1 MNKEKIYNKLVPELR
16 FPEFEKGITNSVYKK
31 YLFTDIFTFS
41 TGKNI
46 KQQEAHPDFKIPCVR
61 YGELYHMYNE
71 VIYKITNRTNLDKS
85 ELRFSKG
92 NEILLPSAGED
103 PLDIGSASAL
113 TLRNIAIGRTINIL
127 RPLKKDVYSPIYVS
141 YYINEKLRRK
151 ISTLA
156 KGSTISN
163 VYNSDLKKLEILL
176 PSLLEQQ
183 KVANCLTSLDKN
195 INLESEKL
203 DSLIDHKKGLVQQ
216 LFPTERETK
225 PQYRFKEF
233 ENDEN
238 WKSISLGDLIS
249 KNSLKNKELKYTL
262 VQSVSNK
269 YGFVNQNEYFENRR
283 IASKNTSNYYIIKKG
298 YFAYNPSRINIGSLA
313 YKFDDE
319 ISIISPLY
327 ISFKAKKEFLVD
339 DFLLNWF
346 STEEFI
352 IQMKDSIKGGVRDTL
367 SYNSLIEIKIS
378 VPLSIQ
384 EQQKIASCLSSADDL
399 IQEQISKIEALKD
412 HKKGLMQQLFPNVN
426 NVAL

>member
-1 MNKEKIYNKLVPELR
+1 MKIPKLR

-71 VIYKITNRTNLDKS
+71 VIDKIINRTNLDKS

-113 TLRNIAIGRTINIL
+113 TLKNIAIGRTINIL
-127 RPLKKDVYSPIYVS
+127 RPLIKDVYSPIYVS
-141 YYINEKLRRK
+141 YYINGKLRRK

-163 VYNSDLKKLEILL
+163 VYNTDLKKLEILL

-183 KVANCLTSLDKN
+183 KVANCLASLDKN
-195 INLESEKL
+195 NKLESEKL

-298 YFAYNPSRINIGSLA
+298 CFAYNPSRINIGSLA

-327 ISFKAKKEFLVD
+327 ISFKAKKGFLVD

-352 IQMKDSIKGGVRDTL
+352 LQMKDSIKGGVRDTL

-378 VPLSIQ
+378 VPFSIQ
-384 EQQKIASCLSSADDL
+384 EQQKIASCLSSADNL
-399 IQEQISKIEALKD
+399 IQEQTYKIEALKE
-412 HKKGLMQQLFPNVN
+412 HKKGLIQKLFPNINELAV
-426 NVAL
+426 